1 MGEGYEIYEWEK
13 RNIYRILLAETVG
26 KRPLG
31 SSRLR
36 GSSTFEM
43 GLQGIT
49 YDDADWIYLAQTR
62 NRWADVGNKVIKFWV
77 P

>member
-13 RNIYRILLAETVG
+13 RNIYRILLAKTVG

-36 GSSTFEM
+36 GNCSFEM
-43 GLQGIT
+43 GLEKIT
-49 YDDADWIYLAQTR
+49 YDDVDWIDLAQSR
-62 NRWADVGNKVIKFWV
+62 NR
-77 P
+77 